1 MPVDTVAAGL
11 LIAATAG
18 LLFSLVLV
26 AFRARLPGTPGGV
39 LVKVDCPE
47 DHKAAEVRI
56 GKDEAGV
63 LGVLWCDRFVDR
75 PVGCRQACF
84 IHLPGGNGD
93 AKAAAQR

>member
-1 MPVDTVAAGL
+1 MSVETVAAGL

-18 LLFSLVLV
+18 LLTSLLLI
-26 AFRARLPGTPGGV
+26 ALRTPLPAVPGGV

-56 GKDEAGV
+56 GKDAAGV
-63 LGVLWCDRFVDR
+63 LGVLWCDRFVNR
-75 PVGCRQACF
+75 PIGCRQACF